1 MQHDIIRAD
10 DGQPLHV
17 HLTGSGTPVLLL
29 HGWTA
34 SHAAWSPLVAPLAA
48 HCRLLR
54 PDARAHSSQT
64 MQVSA
69 VPDVQRLARDVINL
83 LDHYALD
90 RVVAVGQ
97 SMGALTLW
105 QCIQDFG
112 TERFSHLAFIDQ
124 SPKLMTDADWRG
136 GIYGDFD
143 AARSQRFIDELGA
156 DFAESVLRLAA
167 FGLNAKARDTYL
179 RNSSGWRAAREAMRH
194 LAPAPLI
201 AIWQSL
207 VAADYRNVLPLI
219 DVPTLL
225 AYGSCSNFY
234 TEETARYV
242 AAHIAQARLSFYDG
256 ADHGPHLW
264 QPARFAEE
272 LMALLQVWPAEL
284 GCEPNSSELNPPT

>member
-1 MQHDIIRAD
+1 MQHDIIHAD
-10 DGQPLHV
+10 DGEPLHV

-34 SHAAWSPLVAPLAA
+34 SHAAWSPLLAPLAA
-48 HCRLLR
+48 HGKLLR
-54 PDARAHSSQT
+54 PHARAHGGQA

-69 VPDVQRLARDVINL
+69 LPDVQRLARDVINL
-83 LDHYALD
+83 LDHYEID
-90 RVVAVGQ
+90 RVVAVGH

-112 TERFSHLAFIDQ
+112 TQRFSHLAFIDQ

-143 AARSQRFIDELGA
+143 AARSQRFVEELHD

-167 FGLNAKARDTYL
+167 FGLNAKARETYL

-194 LAPAPLI
+194 LTPAPLI

-207 VAADYRNVLPLI
+207 VAADYRDVLPMI

-234 TEETARYV
+234 TEATARYV
-242 AAHIAQARLSFYDG
+242 AARVPQARLSFYDD
-256 ADHGPHLW
+256 ADHGPHLS
-264 QPARFAEE
+264 QPARFANE
-272 LMALLQVWPAEL
+272 LTTLMRL
-284 GCEPNSSELNPPT
+284 

>member
-17 HLTGSGTPVLLL
+17 HLSGSGTPVLLL

-34 SHAAWSPLVAPLAA
+34 SHAAWSPLLTPLAT
-48 HCRLLR
+48 HCQLLR
-54 PDARAHSSQT
+54 PDARAHGGQT

-90 RVVAVGQ
+90 RVVAVGH

-112 TERFSHLAFIDQ
+112 TARFSHLVFIDQ
-124 SPKLMTDADWRG
+124 SPKLMTDDDWRG

-143 AARSQRFIDELGA
+143 AERSQRFIDELGD
-156 DFAESVLRLAA
+156 DFAEGVLRLAA
-167 FGLNAKARDTYL
+167 FGLNAKARETYL
-179 RNSSGWRAAREAMRH
+179 RNSSGWRAAREAMRQ

-207 VAADYRNVLPLI
+207 VAADYRDVLPLI

-225 AYGSCSNFY
+225 AYGTCSNFY
-234 TEETARYV
+234 TEETARFV
-242 AAHIAQARLSFYDG
+242 AARIPQARLSFYDG
-256 ADHGPHLW
+256 ADHGPHLS
-264 QPARFAEE
+264 QAARFADE
-272 LMALLQVWPAEL
+272 LMALMQVWPAEL
-284 GCEPNSSELNPPT
+284 GPKPNGTDLVK